1 MKQILK
7 RILVFVLFIFIA
19 IQLYQPAL
27 NVDKGEAVTKDF
39 TRVYKMP
46 DEVET
51 LFRNSCYD
59 CHSNN
64 TEYAWYDYIQP
75 AKTLVESHIKEAKDD
90 LNFSEWDAYSNRKKE
105 RLLNSIKEQI
115 VNRKMPL
122 SSYTLMHRKAKLS
135 DDEIKTTTNWLNAQ
149 NKVYE

>member
-7 RILVFVLFIFIA
+7 RILVFVLFIFIV

-64 TEYAWYDYIQP
+64 TEYTWYDYIQP
-75 AKTLVESHIKEAKDD
+75 ARTLVESHIKEAKDD
-90 LNFSEWDAYSNRKKE
+90 LNFSEWDTYSNRKKE

-135 DDEIKTTTNWLNAQ
+135 DDEIKKITDWLNAQ

>member
-7 RILVFVLFIFIA
+7 RILVFVLFLFIA
-19 IQLYQPAL
+19 IQLYQPAFTI
-27 NVDKGEAVTKDF
+27 DKGNAATKDF
-39 TRVYKMP
+39 IRVYKMP
-46 DEVET
+46 AEVQT

-64 TEYAWYDYIQP
+64 TDYVWYDYIQP
-75 AKTLVESHIKEAKDD
+75 VRSVVESHIKEAKND
-90 LNFSEWDAYSNRKKE
+90 LNFNEWETYSNRKQE

-115 VNRKMPL
+115 VNRQMPL

-135 DDEIKTTTNWLNAQ
+135 DDEIKTMTEWLKEQ
-149 NKVYE
+149 SKVYE

>member
-7 RILVFVLFIFIA
+7 RILVFVLFLFIA
-19 IQLYQPAL
+19 IQLYQPAF
-27 NVDKGEAVTKDF
+27 NIDKGNAATKDF
-39 TRVYKMP
+39 IRVYKMP
-46 DEVET
+46 AEVQT

-64 TEYAWYDYIQP
+64 TDYVWYDYIQP
-75 AKTLVESHIKEAKDD
+75 VRSVVKSHIKEAKND
-90 LNFSEWDAYSNRKKE
+90 LNFNEWETYSNRKQE

-115 VNRKMPL
+115 VNRQMPL

-135 DDEIKTTTNWLNAQ
+135 DDEIKTMTEWLKEQ
-149 NKVYE
+149 SKVYE

>member
-7 RILVFVLFIFIA
+7 RILVFVLFLFIA
-19 IQLYQPAL
+19 IQLYQPAF
-27 NVDKGEAVTKDF
+27 NIDKGKVVTKDF

-46 DEVET
+46 AEVQT

-59 CHSNN
+59 CHSNH
-64 TEYAWYDYIQP
+64 TDYVWYDYIQP
-75 AKTLVESHIKEAKDD
+75 ARALVENHIKEAKDD
-90 LNFSEWDAYSNRKKE
+90 LNFSEWETYSNRKQE
-105 RLLNSIKEQI
+105 RLLNSIRQQI
-115 VNRKMPL
+115 VNRQMPL

-135 DDEIKTTTNWLNAQ
+135 DDEIKAMTEWLKEQ